1 MKAAAYIEKYN
12 AFRAEG
18 DDPSAA
24 CGGLAIMLLQEVP
37 KICRARKAKST
48 EAALSIWKEINQK
61 WKAIYRRLPDEDRK
75 FVRVDGFARA
85 ARSEMSVVLC
95 AYLDTCGVLKV
106 QQD

>member
-1 MKAAAYIEKYN
+1 MKADDYIEQYRK
-12 AFRAEG
+12 FRAEG
-18 DDPSAA
+18 DTPAQA

-37 KICRARKAKST
+37 EICRARKAKST
-48 EAALSIWKEINQK
+48 EAALSIWKEVDQK